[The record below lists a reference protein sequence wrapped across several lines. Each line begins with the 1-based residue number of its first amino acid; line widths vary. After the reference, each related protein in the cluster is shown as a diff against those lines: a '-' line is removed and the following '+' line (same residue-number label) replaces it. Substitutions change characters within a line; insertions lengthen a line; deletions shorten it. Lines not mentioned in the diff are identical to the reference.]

1 MSTGVQVPTIHG
13 ILDTMLAH
21 LQNTEPTLNLAN
33 AAGLTR
39 HLLEAIALSIHEQQA
54 LMLKLN
60 GWRTDDSTIS
70 TDGLTQG
77 IKPYGA

>member
-13 ILDTMLAH
+13 ILYTMLTH
-21 LQNTEPTLNLAN
+21 LQNTEPALNLAN
-33 AAGLTR
+33 ATGLTR
-39 HLLEAIALSIHEQQA
+39 HLLEAIALAVYDQQT

-60 GWRTDDSTIS
+60 GWRADDSAIS

-77 IKPYGA
+77 IKSYGA